1 MVAVPERVSLEG
13 LEPKWGAWWEEH
25 GVHRYTPGAD
35 RSRVFSVDTP
45 PPTVSGQLH
54 LGTVF
59 GYVQVDAV
67 VRFHR
72 MRGDEVFYPIGW
84 DDNGLPTERRV
95 QHHFGVRCDPSLPY
109 DPDLVVPDPD
119 DPAKAVSRANFLQL
133 CHQLTALDEQQ
144 FEEVFRRVGLSVDWT
159 LAYATIDD
167 HCRRVAQ
174 LAFVRNLARGQAYA
188 AEAPTLWDVDFQT
201 AVAQAELEDRTTT
214 TQAHRVRFDR
224 VDGGTV
230 EIETT
235 RPELLPACVA
245 LVVHPDDARHAAL
258 VGTEVTSPV
267 FGVRVPVLAHRLA
280 DPDKGTGVVMVCTFG
295 DTVDVIWWREL
306 GLPMRSI
313 VRRDGTLV
321 VERPEWLGPDADQAW
336 QQVAGRGTAAARR
349 AVVALLGEAGALA
362 GEPRSVQ
369 HEVRFYEKG
378 DRPLEIVASRQWYI
392 RNGAHQ
398 PELRSALL
406 DAGRRLEWH
415 PPHMRVRYEHWVE
428 GLNTDW
434 LVSRQRFFGV
444 PFPVWYP
451 VGDDGQVRYDEPI
464 VADEASLPVDPQAS
478 PPPGFD
484 EAQRGVPGGFVG
496 DPDVMDTWATSS
508 LTPLIACGWETHPER
523 FAATFP
529 MDLRPQ
535 GPEIIRTWLFSTVL
549 RSHFERDT
557 LPWRNVTING
567 WILDPDRKKMS
578 KSKGNVVT
586 PSALVDEFG
595 ADGVRYWAC
604 SAAPGTDT
612 AVDRAQMRVGRRL
625 AIKLLNVSKFV
636 LGLAGGA
643 SGGPA
648 SAADGSGGAAA
659 DGTGGAADGTGGAAD
674 GSGGAAADGS
684 TGAAAAHLGDGG
696 DVTEAVDRA
705 LLARLAGL
713 VEVATAAFERFEHQ
727 RALERTEA
735 FFWGFCDDYLEL
747 VKGRAYGDGAPAR
760 SARAALALSLGV
772 LTRLLAPFLPFAAEE
787 AWSWWH
793 EDSVHRAPW
802 PTTGELAAGQG
813 ADERVLDVAA
823 DVLGAVRKAKTA
835 AQRGMRTPVERLR
848 VVDAADRL
856 AALVQVADDIR
867 QAGVVADLVTAEG
880 EPAQVDVELAPV
892 PADAGS

>member
-13 LEPKWGAWWEEH
+13 LEPKWGAWWEQQ
-25 GVHRYTPGAD
+25 GIYRFD
-35 RSRVFSVDTP
+35 RSALRSAVFSVDTP

-72 MRGDEVFYPIGW
+72 MRGDEVFYPMGW

-95 QHHFGVRCDPSLPY
+95 QQHFGVRCDPSLPP
-109 DPDLVVPDPD
+109 DPHGQATDVPDTGTDGDGGHHGGRPD
-119 DPAKAVSRANFLQL
+119 TVRAVSRPDFLAL
-133 CHQLTALDEQQ
+133 CHQLTALDERH
-144 FEEVFRRVGLSVDWT
+144 FEEAFRRIGLSVDWNLT
-159 LAYATIDD
+159 YATIDER
-167 HCRRVAQ
+167 CRRVAQ
-174 LAFVRNLARGQAYA
+174 RAFVRNLARGEAYA

-201 AVAQAELEDRTTT
+201 AVAQAELEDRLVTSA
-214 TQAHRVRFDR
+214 AHRVLFHR

-245 LVVHPDDARHAAL
+245 LVAHPDDPRYSSL
-258 VGTEVTSPV
+258 VGTT
-267 FGVRVPVLAHRLA
+267 VRTPLFAVEVPVLAHRLA
-280 DPDKGTGVVMVCTFG
+280 DPDKGTGLVMVCTFG
-295 DTVDVIWWREL
+295 DTVDVTWWREL
-306 GLPMRSI
+306 GLPMRS
-313 VRRDGTLV
+313 VVQRDGTLAV
-321 VERPEWLGPDADQAW
+321 ARPEWLPAEAEAAW
-336 QQVAGRGTAAARR
+336 SALAGRSTSQARR
-349 AVVALLGEAGALA
+349 AVLALLGEAGALA
-362 GEPRSVQ
+362 GEPRPIQ

-378 DRPLEIVASRQWYI
+378 ERPLEIVASRQWYI
-392 RNGAHQ
+392 RNGAHDA
-398 PELRSALL
+398 ELRSALL
-406 DAGRRLEWH
+406 AAGRDLQWH

-451 VGDDGQVRYDEPI
+451 VADDGAVCWDAPI
-464 VADEASLPVDPQAS
+464 VADEGALPVDPQAS
-478 PPPGFD
+478 PPPGYV
-484 EAQRGVPGGFVG
+484 EEQRGVPGGFVG

-508 LTPLIACGWETHPER
+508 LTPLVVCGWEEDDDLFQR
-523 FAATFP
+523 TFP

-549 RSHFERDT
+549 RSHFERAQR
-557 LPWRNVTING
+557 PWRHVTING

-586 PSALVDEFG
+586 PAALVDEFG

-604 SAAPGTDT
+604 SAAPGMDT

-636 LGLAGGA
+636 LGLGA
-643 SGGPA
+643 DAVPA
-648 SAADGSGGAAA
+648 EP
-659 DGTGGAADGTGGAAD
+659 T
-674 GSGGAAADGS
+674 
-684 TGAAAAHLGDGG
+684 
-696 DVTEAVDRA
+696 VAVDRA
-705 LLARLAGL
+705 LLQRLAGV
-713 VEVATAAFERFEHQ
+713 VEAATGAFEGFEHQ

-735 FFWGFCDDYLEL
+735 FFWAFCDDYLEL
-747 VKGRAYGDGAPAR
+747 VKSRAYGDGAPAA
-760 SARAALALSLGV
+760 SARAALSTALGV

-793 EDSVHRAPW
+793 EGSVHRAPW
-802 PTTGELAAGQG
+802 PTAGELSGGAGSDQ
-813 ADERVLDVAA
+813 RLLDVAA

-835 AQRGMRTPVERLR
+835 AQRSMRTPVDEVTVVDGAERLR
-848 VVDAADRL
+848 L
-856 AALVQVADDIR
+856 LGEVADDVR
-867 QAGVVADLVTAEG
+867 QAGVVTALTGVEG
-880 EPAQVDVELAPV
+880 APASVDVRLAPLSSEAGQ
-892 PADAGS
+892 PAEPRG